1 MTVYSL
7 TRTQFLPPPPEEVFR
22 FFENPEN
29 LAAITPEWL
38 SFRILTPP
46 PIDLKVGTL
55 IDYSIRWLG
64 LGMRWRT
71 MITTYD
77 PPRRFVDEQ
86 LRGPYSLWH
95 HTHSFRSV
103 EGGTEMTDLVRYML
117 PCGVLGELAHRFI
130 VRRQLDAIFD
140 HRARVIAGVFTMRR
154 REAS

>member
-1 MTVYSL
+1 
-7 TRTQFLPPPPEEVFR
+7 
-22 FFENPEN
+22 
-29 LAAITPEWL
+29 
-38 SFRILTPP
+38 
-46 PIDLKVGTL
+46 
-55 IDYSIRWLG
+55 
-64 LGMRWRT
+64 
-71 MITTYD
+71 
-77 PPRRFVDEQ
+77 VDEQ